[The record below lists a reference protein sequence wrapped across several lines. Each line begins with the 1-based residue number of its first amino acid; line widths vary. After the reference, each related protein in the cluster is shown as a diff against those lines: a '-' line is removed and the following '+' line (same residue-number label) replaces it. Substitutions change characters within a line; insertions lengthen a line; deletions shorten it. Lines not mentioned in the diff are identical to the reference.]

1 MATLVALAIRRE
13 VARGEEGLQEVLK
26 SVPILHPSKSAID
39 YWMAINRTLVDSLGP
54 DTDLW
59 KAEKIASQE
68 SLAVTK
74 RESLR
79 YLTAEKDKL
88 LDLSHKEALREL
100 VRMSGFNSRIQQVE
114 RIQHG
119 PLLGELG

>member
-1 MATLVALAIRRE
+1 
-13 VARGEEGLQEVLK
+13 
-26 SVPILHPSKSAID
+26 
-39 YWMAINRTLVDSLGP
+39 MAINRTLVDSLGP

-79 YLTAEKDKL
+79 HLTAERDKL
-88 LDLSHKEALREL
+88 LELSHKEALHEL
-100 VRMSGFNSRIQQVE
+100 VRMSGFNSRIQQVK